1 MGRLS
6 WRIVLLVAGILLC
19 SGAAAAGSVQAH
31 IYLLIDEQ
39 PGVDGQESA
48 VTQKLRKQ
56 LKAYPQLQYQLHYVS
71 WPKALAEVNRRSDA
85 LVVGLLRTPAR
96 EHQYRWLLPDDTQP
110 TYLYC
115 LQGHPMQQWSISQLA
130 ATPTVRIACPAL
142 SAHCEM
148 LRQQGF
154 TAQIQEIRLS
164 EQNSIERLLLA
175 RRVDFIAVSD
185 ADIRRRMNLLEV
197 KPTTY
202 VKGPQLAMLRDYLAG
217 GPQLDPRILAIF
229 RVQP

>member
-1 MGRLS
+1 MWRLKC
-6 WRIVLLVAGILLC
+6 RLTLLVAGVLL
-19 SGAAAAGSVQAH
+19 SSVTAAAESLQVH
-31 IYLLIDEQ
+31 IYLLTDEQ
-39 PGVDGQESA
+39 PTADGQESVVA
-48 VTQKLRKQ
+48 QKLRHK
-56 LKAYPQLQYQLHYVS
+56 LKAYPELHYQLHYVS

-96 EHQYRWLLPDDTQP
+96 EPHYNWLLPDDTQP

-115 LQGHPMQQWSISQLA
+115 LHGHPQQQWTLSQLA
-130 ATPTVRIACPAL
+130 ASPTVRIACPAL

-154 TAQIQEIRLS
+154 SQQIQEIRLS

-185 ADIRRRMNLLEV
+185 ADIRRRMALLQV
-197 KPTTY
+197 KPSVY
-202 VKGPQLAMLRDYLAG
+202 QKGPQLAVLQDYLAG
-217 GPQLDPRILAIF
+217 GPKLDPRIQAIF
-229 RVQP
+229 AAKP